1 MSQSAAIA
9 NPASVN
15 LAQDIFAALI
25 EKHDYQR
32 QLCAA
37 LEKESDFA
45 QRQAIFQRLK
55 LELRA
60 HEAAEERHLYV
71 PVMQHDEGL
80 DLSRHAITEHHEV
93 DELLEIMEDDGV
105 SEEKWESTC
114 VTLLEKV
121 RHHLDEEEN
130 KFFKQARTILDDELQ
145 QRLGTLYQAEHDA
158 FAKAHADD

>member
-9 NPASVN
+9 NPAPVN
-15 LAQDIFAALI
+15 LVQDIFAALI

-37 LEKESDFA
+37 LETEGDFA
-45 QRQAIFQRLK
+45 QRQAIFPRLK

-105 SEEKWESTC
+105 SEEKWELTC
-114 VTLLEKV
+114 VTLIEKV

-145 QRLGTLYQAEHDA
+145 QRLGTLYQVEHDA